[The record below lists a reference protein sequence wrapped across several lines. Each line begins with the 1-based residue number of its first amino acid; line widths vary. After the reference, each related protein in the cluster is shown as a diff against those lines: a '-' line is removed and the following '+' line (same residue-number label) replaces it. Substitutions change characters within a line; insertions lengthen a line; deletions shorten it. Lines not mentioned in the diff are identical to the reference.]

1 MDIETRQRIAM
12 LRYKTF
18 ESDLIAGSVDE
29 VLKSVEVILESCS
42 GSER

>member
-1 MDIETRQRIAM
+1 M

-29 VLKSVEVILESCS
+29 VLKSVEVIFES
-42 GSER
+42 